1 MTPEW
6 GVLPDRYGD
15 ARLIGRGGMGEIFVA
30 QDRAL
35 GRWVA
40 IKVLAERFA
49 QDESLRT
56 RFTREA
62 LAAARLSTHPHVV
75 TIFDVG
81 EWRERPF
88 IVMEYLSGGTLAE
101 RAREKQIARRQAL
114 AWLEQTSQAL
124 DAAHAEGIVHRD
136 VKPANLLLDE
146 RENAHVADFGV
157 ARVLDETIS
166 GLTAT
171 GTVIGTAG
179 YLSPEQA
186 QGQQATAAS
195 DLYSL
200 GVVAYELL
208 TGGRPFERDSATAE
222 TAAHIREPVPPA
234 SERGMGL
241 PRAVDAVFERAL
253 AKPPERR
260 YPSAGAFVSAL
271 RSALTADEAAPTRV
285 LPAAAADPRPSQRQA
300 GPGRPRRRGP
310 AAPLLVAAGL
320 LLALLLGGAV
330 AAGLLTGER
339 ESPTATRAPQ
349 RVTVTQAETRTAEGT
364 TIVETETVVTT
375 EPAPPPP
382 PETEGGGGAGGDGGG
397 AVSLE
402 EAAALNDEAFVEHM
416 QEDDYEGAL
425 PLLERAVPALRD
437 TYSAD
442 FPYEAYAEYN
452 LGKTLAE
459 LGRCDEALP
468 HLDRSE
474 QLQGEKAP
482 ITAAKEQCDA

>member
-1 MTPEW
+1 VADTGALPE
-6 GVLPDRYGD
+6 RYGE
-15 ARLIGRGGMGEIFVA
+15 AHLIGRGGMGEIFLA

-35 GRWVA
+35 GRPVA
-40 IKVLAERFA
+40 IKVLAERYSNE
-49 QDESLRT
+49 ESLRT

-81 EWRERPF
+81 EWKQRPF
-88 IVMEYLSGGTLAE
+88 IVMEFLPGGTLAE
-101 RAREKQIARRQAL
+101 RAEEGQVGRRRSL
-114 AWLEQTSQAL
+114 DWLEQTSLAL

-146 RENAHVADFGV
+146 RENVHVADFGV

-186 QGQQATAAS
+186 HGQQATAAS

-222 TAAHIREPVPPA
+222 AAAHIHEPVPPA
-234 SERGMGL
+234 SERGVGL
-241 PRAVDAVFERAL
+241 PRAVDAVFKRAL
-253 AKPPERR
+253 AKAPERR

-285 LPAAAADPRPSQRQA
+285 LPAAAADTRPSPRQA
-300 GPGRPRRRGP
+300 GRGRPRRRGP

-382 PETEGGGGAGGDGGG
+382 PETEGGGGAGGDGG

-425 PLLERAVPALRD
+425 PLLERAVPALRA

-459 LGRCDEALP
+459 LGRCDEALS